1 MFGAL
6 SDLNGDKTPGPD
18 DFTMTFWQFGWS
30 FLKEE
35 VMGFFRTFMIRASSS
50 RTLMLLFWF

>member
-18 DFTMTFWQFGWS
+18 DLTFWQFDWS

-50 RTLMLLFWF
+50 RALMLLFWF